1 MDPRFVQWKVIFW
14 SLDIA
19 NIISPFSR
27 TILQKLLPVY
37 RDAENLITD
46 SLVLE
51 CLQLCPSPG
60 VGIVPIFP
68 LPWCIDITMFVTI
81 LLWHGMCPFLSFHCL
96 DYLQIFPMNPSH
108 FIWLMVWFMM
118 LSARTV
124 VKKFFWNFIDI
135 SAEVFYEI
143 ILLFP
148 NYMHVHL
155 SLRIW

>member
-1 MDPRFVQWKVIFW
+1 MLCFVKGLFLIIPILLAL
-14 SLDIA
+14 SLVRLFK
-19 NIISPFSR
+19 SC
-27 TILQKLLPVY
+27 LPLD
-37 RDAENLITD
+37 RDVKNLITD
-46 SLVLE
+46 SIVLE

-108 FIWLMVWFMM
+108 FMWLMVWFMM

-124 VKKFFWNFIDI
+124 VKNSFD
-135 SAEVFYEI
+135 
-143 ILLFP
+143 ILLTSARKFS
-148 NYMHVHL
+148 V
-155 SLRIW
+155 R